1 MERRQKHAATQA
13 HTHTAKYK
21 CWVYKF
27 QLPTFCIINYIGQ
40 KKKVNKYT
48 KYNYFINY
56 QQLLS
61 LMLLKVKLP
70 TYLSKLISPLN
81 KEWNIAFATSFWVS
95 LTPSES
101 FKVSIPS
108 FHPLP
113 ISALSL
119 FLFIFYFLIGNKK
132 EYIYRIHFLWF
143 VSSILSVFTHFKSQ
157 NKYQP
162 GKLIFTGPYITE

>member
-1 MERRQKHAATQA
+1 MSWVFLCRLHEKFDHLYIHDTLILAMKHGRYRYNRCADMTDPENIGQKHAATQA
-13 HTHTAKYK
+13 HTHRAKYK

-81 KEWNIAFATSFWVS
+81 KE
-95 LTPSES
+95 
-101 FKVSIPS
+101 
-108 FHPLP
+108 
-113 ISALSL
+113 
-119 FLFIFYFLIGNKK
+119 
-132 EYIYRIHFLWF
+132 
-143 VSSILSVFTHFKSQ
+143 
-157 NKYQP
+157 
-162 GKLIFTGPYITE
+162 